1 MEKMKVEWKDM
12 YFEFTPYRDTV
23 SRQRHSKR
31 FVVNYVPCSKSQTFT
46 RLLSD
51 LNFFYCFAYQGVSIL
66 SAVDDTQLLLDDH
79 IVKAQTMS
87 GSPFIKPFEA
97 DIKVCQLRH
106 RCCVNCLSTNN
117 SLATPETLR
126 GMGTSFR
133 RNDFWDL
140 LGGKS

>member
-1 MEKMKVEWKDM
+1 MLDIC
-12 YFEFTPYRDTV
+12 YR
-23 SRQRHSKR
+23 
-31 FVVNYVPCSKSQTFT
+31 F
-46 RLLSD
+46 LSN
-51 LNFFYCFAYQGVSIL
+51 LNFFYCFTFQGVSIL
-66 SAVDDTQLLLDDH
+66 SAVDDIQLLLDDH

-106 RCCVNCLSTNN
+106 QYCENCLSTNN

-126 GMGTSFR
+126 GMGTSLW